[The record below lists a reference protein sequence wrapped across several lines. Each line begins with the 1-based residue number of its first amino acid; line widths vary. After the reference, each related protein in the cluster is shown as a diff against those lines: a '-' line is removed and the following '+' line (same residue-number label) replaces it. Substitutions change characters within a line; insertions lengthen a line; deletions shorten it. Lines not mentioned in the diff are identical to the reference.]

1 MWLKID
7 DGLIEHP
14 KMYRAGV
21 HLGGRYGRQ
30 RAFSVYMA
38 GLSWASRQLADGE
51 IPGETVRSFVIDPR
65 PIDVAF
71 VLSLPDVLLWH
82 RDGDLYRIHDYF
94 HHNPTAE
101 TVKKKRD
108 EDRLRKRLSGAIPAG
123 FQPESARNP
132 NGIRSDSRATR
143 ARDPKALSGLS
154 SSEDPSGVDKPDT
167 FSALVWAEVRA
178 AVQRAGPAALA
189 DPKAI
194 YLGICRIADA
204 STPPL
209 VYTRSQLDDAFS
221 TACLQVERE
230 WQHAHAPAKGRR

>member
-14 KMYRAGV
+14 KMYRAAA
-21 HLGGRYGRQ
+21 HLGGRTGRQ
-30 RAFSVYMA
+30 RAFCVFMA
-38 GLSWASRQLADGE
+38 GLSWSSRQLADGE
-51 IPGETVRSFVIDPR
+51 IPGETVRTFVIDPR
-65 PIDVAF
+65 PMDVGF

-82 RDGDLYRIHDYF
+82 REGNNFRIHDYF
-94 HHNPTAE
+94 HYNSPAE
-101 TVKKKRD
+101 LVKKKRD
-108 EDRLRKRLSGAIPAG
+108 EDRLRKKLSGGIPAG
-123 FQPESARNP
+123 FQPESVRNP
-132 NGIRSDSRATR
+132 AGFRADSRPPR

-154 SSEDPSGVDKPDT
+154 SSEDPSGVNKPDT

-178 AVQRAGPAALA
+178 AVQQAGPAALA